1 MTKRG
6 RDKGDLWRQVSAAMT
21 KGLGIRPVAL
31 GSLLFAATATL
42 LTVPYFYFLLF
53 RSPGSLALHSQP
65 LQYDMLYAQTA
76 LLFIICLLCAMAGFS
91 FSKRLGLPGFGTTD
105 RLHHFLALGA
115 VLLLLSLVLFDRY
128 FYPVA
133 PWAYPKQGGYLFL
146 IPFKEAVADELILRF
161 GLVTIAVG
169 IARSRIIG
177 VGLVSAF
184 ATMLSVKYFRFIGVD
199 IDWSYVFIIHFILV
213 FSINFIL
220 GYVYVTRG
228 LISVMAVKW
237 ILGFR
242 YALLALTGG

>member
-1 MTKRG
+1 MAKRG
-6 RDKGDLWRQVSAAMT
+6 MDKGDLWRQVFAAMT
-21 KGLGIRPVAL
+21 KGRGIRPVAL
-31 GSLLFAATATL
+31 GSLLFAVTATL

-53 RSPGSLALHSQP
+53 RSPGSLALHSRP
-65 LQYDMLYAQTA
+65 LQYEMLYAQTA

-91 FSKRLGLPGFGTTD
+91 FSKRLGLPGFGTAD
-105 RLHHFLALGA
+105 GLPYFLALGA
-115 VLLLLSLVLFDRY
+115 MLLVLSFILFDRY
-128 FYPVA
+128 FYPLA
-133 PWAYPKQGGYLFL
+133 PWAYPKKVGYLLL

-169 IARSRIIG
+169 IAQNRIIG

-199 IDWSYVFIIHFILV
+199 IEWSYVFIIHFILV

-228 LISVMAVKW
+228 LIPAMAVKW
-237 ILGFR
+237 TLGFR
-242 YALLALTGG
+242 YALLVLMGG